1 MAEWLLVL
9 VMATSTGNVTAHKVA
24 DFTSVKDCTDAM
36 ITVGKEGPAIDEPQ
50 NVVVVCIEKGKEK
63 EE

>member
-36 ITVGKEGPAIDEPQ
+36 LSLIHI
-50 NVVVVCIEKGKEK
+50 
-63 EE
+63 